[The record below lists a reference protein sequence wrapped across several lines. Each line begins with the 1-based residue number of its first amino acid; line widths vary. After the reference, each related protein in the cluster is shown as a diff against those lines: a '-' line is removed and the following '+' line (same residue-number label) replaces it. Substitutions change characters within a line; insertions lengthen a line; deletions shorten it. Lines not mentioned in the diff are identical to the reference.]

1 MIATLLFIVIT
12 LLKIFAILI
21 PLLVGVAYLTFIE
34 RKIIGFMQDRI
45 GPNRVGPFGLLQPIA
60 DIVKLF
66 CKEIIVPT
74 ASNRYLYLLAP
85 ILSIAPAL
93 SAWAVIPFMPNIVVT
108 DINAGVLFL

>member
-1 MIATLLFIVIT
+1 MPTLLFIIIT

-21 PLLVGVAYLTFIE
+21 PLIISVAYLTFLE
-34 RKIIGFMQDRI
+34 RKVIGYMQDRI
-45 GPNRVGPFGLLQPIA
+45 GPNRVGPFGLGQPIA
-60 DIVKLF
+60 DVIKML